1 MKMKVNLQVIKPL
14 GGILI
19 LIFSAL
25 GIIMLFTADLGVPEK
40 YESLHETEY
49 YAQNADT
56 MAELLDELYKNVF
69 TELPGEPHGELNEA
83 GDKIIITAGE
93 EDFEKVKAVIL
104 RDFDES
110 LFVFEQPIIAMS
122 AYNLISVPGT
132 KV

>member
-19 LIFSAL
+19 LLFSAL
-25 GIIMLFTADLGVPEK
+25 GIIMLFTADLGVPVR

-56 MAELLDELYKNVF
+56 MSELLDELYENVF
-69 TELPGEPHGELNEA
+69 PALPGEPSGALNEA
-83 GDKIIITAGE
+83 GDKIIITVGE
-93 EDFEKVKAVIL
+93 EDFGKVKSVIL

-110 LFVFEQPIIAMS
+110 LFAFEPT
-122 AYNLISVPGT
+122 N
-132 KV
+132 